1 MTQSVMEAVR
11 AVTAMSVVAML
22 SEFLAPEG
30 NLQETVRTVIGL
42 VFLLTVAQPIL
53 AVFL

>member
-1 MTQSVMEAVR
+1 MTQSVLEAVR
-11 AVTAMSVVAML
+11 AVTAMSVVAMI
-22 SEFLAPEG
+22 SEFLTPEG

-53 AVFL
+53 AIFL